1 MRTAGRVTATMPG
14 MGRTNEITPG
24 RIVGWVLVASL
35 MFWPRLFLLGFF
47 IFYDAI
53 FDAFDSHIVPWIGFF
68 VLPWTTVT
76 YATMWGLSSDRVY
89 GWEWVCVVLAFLLDL
104 WTWSRLRRR

>member
-1 MRTAGRVTATMPG
+1 MRAAVPSAPTMPG
-14 MGRTNEITPG
+14 MARTNEITPG

-53 FDAFDSHIVPWIGFF
+53 YRAFDSHVLPWIGFF

-76 YATMWGLSSDRVY
+76 YAAMWGLSSNRVY
-89 GWEWVCVVLAFLLDL
+89 GWEWICVVLAFLLDL